1 MNDRL
6 TYRQTAIFLEKSFQ
20 SIVYL
25 AKKGH
30 LGEITHCDSG
40 NCNLISKENIMK
52 YLEKQEQKKTKT
64 LDELRKKEKSIL

>member
-30 LGEITHCDSG
+30 LGQITHCDSG
-40 NCNLISKENIMK
+40 HCNLLYRENVEK
-52 YLEKQEQKKTKT
+52 YLEKQKEKKNKN
-64 LDELRKKEKSIL
+64 LEELRKKEKTIL